1 VRKTISP
8 AYTFDFWWARAVQID
23 PINLLTNGDSGFMT
37 ALILLIIFGMSFL
50 MNFTDIPQR
59 IQLMRWSRNIRVRL
73 YQLERMILSAKN
85 KASEF
90 FRSVGLSNSK
100 GIIDGFLNNF
110 FIIEP
115 VNIEP
120 TDIIR
125 RLDHLIRSR
134 DTMVKKYVEEV
145 MSDKG
150 KVERENATVVLE
162 IVRLLHIEYKVI
174 KHYYLTA
181 LKHNNWVLMMQ
192 LALSMPQIMREL
204 EAVHKALDAFA
215 TGKPVG
221 DSAGALV
228 ASKLMGQ
235 AIRREITEDT
245 VMSEVMFEGRKLV
258 VIKAEGP
265 GATVGR
271 PGEAVE
277 KLVERLGYRPSR
289 IITVDA
295 ALKLEGEESGEIAF
309 GSGAAI
315 GDPGPEK
322 IRIERVATK
331 CGAALDAVVIKMS
344 IEEAINE
351 MTKEIAEGC
360 MKALETIK
368 KIIKERT
375 KPGDTVIVIG
385 VGNSIGVF

>member
-1 VRKTISP
+1 MQLNPVN
-8 AYTFDFWWARAVQID
+8 A
-23 PINLLTNGDSGFMT
+23 LTNGDSGFTT
-37 ALILLIIFGMSFL
+37 ALILLIIFAMSFL

-59 IQLMRWSRNIRVRL
+59 IQLMRWSRNIRARL
-73 YQLERMILSAKN
+73 YQLEQMIFSAKN

-90 FRSVGLSNSK
+90 FRSMGLNNPR

-110 FIIEP
+110 FVIEP
-115 VNIEP
+115 VSIEP
-120 TDIIR
+120 TDIIK

-162 IVRLLHIEYKVI
+162 IVRLLHMVYKII

-204 EAVHKALDAFA
+204 EAVHKALDAFS

-228 ASKLMGQ
+228 AAKLIGQ
-235 AIRREITEDT
+235 ATRREIAEDT
-245 VMSEVMFEGRKLV
+245 VMAEVMFDGRKLV

-265 GATVGR
+265 GATVGK
-271 PGEAVE
+271 PGEAIE

-375 KPGDTVIVIG
+375 KPSDTVVVIG
-385 VGNSIGVF
+385 VGNSVGVF